1 VVEEEEEEDFVSLVV
16 VGLVLDSSL
25 AIEVTIFASSAVIMA
40 AMFALEWESKRSYLR
55 RLRNV
60 VTGLAQSNHKL
71 AKDRMR
77 AGG

>member
-1 VVEEEEEEDFVSLVV
+1 
-16 VGLVLDSSL
+16 
-25 AIEVTIFASSAVIMA
+25 MA

-77 AGG
+77 ARGRMTKFCQAGKILGYETPIFDLSFPP